1 MKRVVPLVAML
12 LLIGSGSLF
21 AQGVRV
27 QINGSQSFLLNET
40 NGLYFHNDSLTVD
53 EYSYAL
59 EDIQMITFQATSGI
73 ADIKDIKLLELAP
86 NPASDRV
93 ILRGIG
99 NEPQMMTLYSTV
111 GVKLMEQVVEE
122 GTVVNISHLPEGVY
136 VLRCGDRV
144 AKMVKQM

>member
-1 MKRVVPLVAML
+1 MKRVVSLVVLL
-12 LLIGSGSLF
+12 LLIGSGSLY
-21 AQGVRV
+21 AQGVMV

-40 NGLYFHNDSLTVD
+40 SGLYFHNDSLTVD

-59 EDIQMITFQATSGI
+59 EDIQTITFQATSGI
-73 ADIKDIKLLELAP
+73 ADIKDIEPLELAP

-93 ILRGIG
+93 TLRGIG
-99 NEPQMMTLYSTV
+99 NEPQTMTLYSTA
-111 GVKLMEQVVEE
+111 GVKLMEQTVVE

-136 VLRCGDRV
+136 VLRCGDQV